1 MLVKCLMEDMYND
14 VLAIPQLLEAKFI
27 STFQLMVWWIKII
40 RQQVLKN

>member
-27 STFQLMVWWIKII
+27 STLQLMV
-40 RQQVLKN
+40 